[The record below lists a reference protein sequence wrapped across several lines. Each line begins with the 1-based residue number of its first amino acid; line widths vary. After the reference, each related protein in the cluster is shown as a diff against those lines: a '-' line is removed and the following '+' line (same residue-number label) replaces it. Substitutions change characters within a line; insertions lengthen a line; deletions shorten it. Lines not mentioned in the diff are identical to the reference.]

1 MKSTAMTEITENS
14 RIGELELRVSNLS
27 KLVDINN
34 IINSTLDI
42 RRLLTIIMENIKDIM
57 TAEASA
63 LLLFE
68 ETTSEL
74 VFKVALGGAGDV
86 LTEKY
91 RVSLGQGIAGWVAR
105 ELKPLIVNDAYGDE
119 RFDPNFDKSTGF
131 VTRAIICSPLLFKG
145 KLLGVIQA
153 INPIGR
159 GGFSDDDM
167 SLFRIFSEQ
176 AALAVQNAMFF
187 QNAIEEERIKIELNS
202 ARSISD
208 SMAPDISEVFSGIE
222 VSIKSLPAREMG
234 GAFHGLCRLAGGSPG
249 FALGDVHKKG
259 LPGGL
264 GAASVSGVIRGLF
277 SLKGENPA
285 ALMKSIRDMA
295 SDSFDLINAM
305 TLFIGRIDAGGREIV
320 YANAGKAYPILI
332 RGGAAS
338 YIRIGIRSLK
348 DTDADIKRVR
358 LRLRPGDVFIVVT
371 DGLLNIKNRNG
382 QVMGLKRLMVHLEGV
397 SASAVDIVK
406 SIISFSEKF
415 SGGLERREDI
425 GIMAIKATGLEGR

>member
-1 MKSTAMTEITENS
+1 
-14 RIGELELRVSNLS
+14 
-27 KLVDINN
+27 
-34 IINSTLDI
+34 
-42 RRLLTIIMENIKDIM
+42 MENIKDIM

-68 ETTSEL
+68 EATSEL

-105 ELKPLIVNDAYGDE
+105 EMKPLIVNDAYGDA
-119 RFDPNFDKSTGF
+119 RFDSNFDKSTGF

-153 INPIGR
+153 INPVGR
-159 GGFSDDDM
+159 REFSDDDM

-202 ARSISD
+202 ARSIRD

-234 GAFHGLCRLAGGSPG
+234 GAFHGLCRLAGGIPC
-249 FALGDVHKKG
+249 FVLADVHKKG

-264 GAASVSGVIRGLF
+264 GAASVSGAIRGLF
-277 SLKGENPA
+277 PLKGENPA
-285 ALMKSIRDMA
+285 AFMKSIRDMA
-295 SDSFDLINAM
+295 PDSFDLISDM
-305 TLFIGRIDAGGREIV
+305 TLFIGRIDATGREII
-320 YANAGKAYPILI
+320 YANAGQVYPILV
-332 RGGAAS
+332 RAGAAS
-338 YIRIGIRSLK
+338 SIRIGIRSLK
-348 DTDADIKRVR
+348 DADADIKRVR
-358 LRLRPGDVFIVVT
+358 LRLRPGDAFIVVT

-382 QVMGLKRLMVHLEGV
+382 QVMGLKRLMACLEGL
-397 SASAVDIVK
+397 SASAADIVK
-406 SIISFSEKF
+406 SVISFSENF

-425 GIMAIKATGLEGR
+425 GIMAIKATGPERR